1 MRRLWKGGAYFN
13 VDTKG
18 AHTFIRGQGSP
29 AVITGNSVCFM
40 NFLVTFLFTVVTH
53 YLLKSTYLLS
63 T

>member
-13 VDTKG
+13 VYTKG
-18 AHTFIRGQGSP
+18 AALIRGQGSP
-29 AVITGNSVCFM
+29 AVITGNRVCFM

-53 YLLKSTYLLS
+53 YLLKLTYPLS